1 MPSDYQR
8 IATAIRYIEENFERQ
23 PGLDE
28 VAAAL
33 GLSPFHFQRLFTR
46 FAGISP
52 KRFLQSVTVDHAKRL
67 LAESRSVL
75 DAAYESGLSGPGR
88 LHDLFVA
95 VEAVTPGEFKAR
107 GEDLA
112 VRYGFDQTPFGEA
125 MIAVTDRGVCGLSFV
140 VDGDRDACIAA
151 LRRHWPHAALTRDN
165 GTAREWVARIFDR
178 DAGAPGKPPVPL
190 HVRGTNFQIKVWR
203 ALLEIPD
210 GYVGTYEDIARIVC
224 TPAAAR
230 AVGQAVG
237 ANPIAYLIPCHR
249 VIRKDGA
256 IGGYHWDPARKCVM
270 LGWEAARRE
279 LRAAGSGAV
288 GA

>member
-8 IATAIRYIEENFERQ
+8 VATAIRYIEENFERQ

-28 VAAAL
+28 VAAQL
-33 GLSPFHFQRLFTR
+33 GLSPFHFQRVFTR

-52 KRFLQSVTVDHAKRL
+52 KRFLQSVTVDHAKQL
-67 LAESRSVL
+67 LVESRSVL
-75 DAAYESGLSGPGR
+75 DAAYTSGLSGPGR

-95 VEAVTPGEFKAR
+95 VEAVTPGQFKTR
-107 GEDLA
+107 GADLT
-112 VRYGFDQTPFGEA
+112 VRYGFHQTPFGEA

-140 VDGDRDACIAA
+140 VEGDREACTSE
-151 LRRHWPHAALTRDN
+151 LRRHWPRAALTRDA
-165 GTAREWVARIFDR
+165 GTARVWLDRIFDV
-178 DAGAPGKPPVPL
+178 GAPEKSPVPL
-190 HVRGTNFQIKVWR
+190 HVRGTNFQIRVWR

-210 GYVGTYEDIARIVC
+210 GYVGTYEDIARFVG

-256 IGGYHWDPARKCVM
+256 LGGYHWDPTRKRVM

-279 LRAAGSGAV
+279 LRAAGSGSA
-288 GA
+288 GH